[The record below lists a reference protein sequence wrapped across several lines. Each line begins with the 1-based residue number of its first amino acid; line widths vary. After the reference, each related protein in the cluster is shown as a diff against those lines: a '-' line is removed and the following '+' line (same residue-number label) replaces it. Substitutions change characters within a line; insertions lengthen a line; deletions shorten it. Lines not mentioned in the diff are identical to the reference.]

1 MTLEE
6 SLRKLDELIEQE
18 RMLMKEIRENHI
30 HNENDELVYNRY
42 RNAGNVS
49 FRKYMLKKIKE
60 GKNWESL
67 LDNFPVPDKPFN
79 IEDIQCADTKECF
92 MRILKLEK
100 KGKELGNY
108 INNNFEHPEINR
120 IIKRSFEEKYG
131 MIL

>member
-49 FRKYMLKKIKE
+49 LRKYMLKKIKE

-67 LDNFPVPDKPFN
+67 LDNFLVPDKPFN
-79 IEDIQCADTKECF
+79 IEDIQCANMKECF
-92 MRILKLEK
+92 MRILELEK
-100 KGKELGNY
+100 KGQELGNY

-120 IIKRSFEEKYG
+120 IIKQSFEEKYG

>member
-49 FRKYMLKKIKE
+49 LRKYMLKKIKE

-92 MRILKLEK
+92 MRILELEN

-120 IIKRSFEEKYG
+120 IIKQSFEEKYG
-131 MIL
+131 MIQ